1 MPPIRC
7 AAIADGLSGNK
18 YLQEGVRMHT
28 LVRVSLLLAAASI
41 AAPALADEGMWT
53 YDNFPAAKMR
63 AKYGWAP
70 DAAWLEH
77 ARLGSIRLTLGC
89 SASLVSSDGLVMTN
103 HHCVRECVSEL
114 ADAQHDYIAGGFY
127 AATGAEE
134 KKCPA
139 MEANQLI
146 KITDVTQQVEAATA
160 GKSDRAFHEA
170 ERAAKAQIESAC
182 GTAADVRC
190 EVVTL
195 YQGGVYD
202 LYKYK
207 RYQDVRVVF
216 APEETAAFFGGDP
229 DNFTFPRYDLDAAF
243 VRIYD
248 GGAPLHTDTFLR
260 FATKGVKQGD
270 IAFTSGNPGSTERDD
285 TLAELEFLRDAAQ
298 PFILNLYSELR
309 GVLSEFATK
318 GPEQAR
324 TSRTLLFVV
333 ENSLKGIKGR
343 QLALVEGP
351 LIADK
356 ARAERE
362 FRRRVAAN
370 PELAKKYGGAW
381 DAVAAAVAHQRNI
394 YVRSFLL
401 ERVPHRMSE
410 LLGHAVALNRY
421 AAEIGKP
428 DGQRLEEFGDANFPA
443 LRQQIVSPA
452 PIHGDLEKTV
462 LTWWL
467 TKVREYLGTS
477 DPDVRALLGN
487 NSPEEIADRLVS
499 GTKLADAPLRAQLLE
514 GGASAIDAYH
524 DSLIDFARTLDVP
537 ARAVR
542 ADSENKVKAVITKN
556 ASLIAKARFALEGK
570 ASYPDATFTLRLSY
584 GAVAGYE
591 ENGRTV
597 TPTTNFAGAYAH
609 ATGRDPFKLPD
620 SWVKAQKTV
629 DPNAQLNFVSTN
641 DIIGGNSG
649 SPVIGRN
656 GEAIGLI
663 FDGNIQSLGG
673 DFGYDAS
680 LNRAIAVD
688 VTGITE
694 ALKNIYHA
702 DRLVKELT
710 H

>member
-1 MPPIRC
+1 MPAPIRV
-7 AAIADGLSGNK
+7 L
-18 YLQEGVRMHT
+18 
-28 LVRVSLLLAAASI
+28 LLLAAASI
-41 AAPALADEGMWT
+41 TAPALADEGMWT

-89 SASLVSSDGLVMTN
+89 SASLVSPDGLVMTN

-114 ADAQHDYIAGGFY
+114 ADAQHDYIANGFY

-139 MEANQLI
+139 MEANQLV
-146 KITDVTQQVEAATA
+146 KITDVTKQVEAVTA

-170 ERAAKAQIESAC
+170 ERAAKAQIESTC

-216 APEETAAFFGGDP
+216 APEEDAAFFGGDP

-248 GGAPLHTDTFLR
+248 SGAPLHTDTFLK
-260 FATKGVKQGD
+260 FSTKGVKQGD

-285 TLAELEFLRDAAQ
+285 TLAELEFQRDAAQ
-298 PFILNLYSELR
+298 PFISYLYSELR

-324 TSRTLLFVV
+324 TSKTLLFGM
-333 ENSLKGIKGR
+333 ENSLKAIKGR

-351 LIADK
+351 LVADK
-356 ARAERE
+356 AHAEKE
-362 FRRRVAAN
+362 FRRRVAAD
-370 PELAKKYGGAW
+370 PKLAKKYGGAW

-394 YVRSFLL
+394 YVRGFLL
-401 ERVPHRMSE
+401 ERVPQRMSD
-410 LLGHAVALNRY
+410 LLGHSVALNRY

-428 DGQRLEEFGDANFPA
+428 DGQRLEEFSDANFPA

-452 PIHGDLEKTV
+452 PIHGELEKTV

-477 DPDVRALLGN
+477 DPDVRTLLDN
-487 NSPEEIADRLVS
+487 NSPEEIADMLVT
-499 GTKLADAPLRAQLLE
+499 GAKLGEASLRAQLLE
-514 GGASAIDAYH
+514 GGASAINAYH
-524 DSLIDFARTLDVP
+524 DPLIDFARKLDVP

-542 ADSENKVKAVITKN
+542 ADSENNVKAVITKN
-556 ASLIAKARFALEGK
+556 AALIAKARFALEGK
-570 ASYPDATFTLRLSY
+570 GTYPDATFTLRLSY

-620 SWVKAQKTV
+620 SWMRAEKAV

-673 DFGYDAS
+673 DFGYDGS
-680 LNRAIAVD
+680 QNRAIAVD

-694 ALKNIYHA
+694 ALKNIYRA